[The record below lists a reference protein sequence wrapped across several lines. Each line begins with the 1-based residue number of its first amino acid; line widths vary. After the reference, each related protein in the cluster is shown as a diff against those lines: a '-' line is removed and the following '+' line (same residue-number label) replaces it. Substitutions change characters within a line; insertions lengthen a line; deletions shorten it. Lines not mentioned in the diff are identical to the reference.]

1 MVGLPQ
7 NIACVRRPWNQDSLS
22 EIDYDTSKTGSTSEF
37 EMDLASEFESEFE
50 MNLASEFVPQDVRYS
65 YELVLPGTTIPKW
78 FNHQSVGSSISFT
91 ISNVF
96 KSSAFALCVALKVE
110 LKVNKPKR
118 FEHFTCSI
126 YAFVDGCKERLM
138 FRKFLLDPSSSFIWF
153 YFKEFQ
159 YRSSFI
165 KNIRYSHNDIKLQ
178 CKLSNY
184 DPKLVEVTIERCG
197 VHVACIC
204 SPHNSTACR
213 SIWERLVDVSLI
225 SRLEMFLYRL
235 TAGILPF
242 KKNLV
247 KSSKTQDAYCPLCEI
262 AEDSV
267 LHLFQSCPYAKRLW
281 YGGQWGFRVEMIQ
294 AQSVMEFIK
303 HIIHPPSEL
312 LAKRVTMDEFISY
325 AVVVMKVLWEA
336 REEAMVSNTKS
347 SINQL
352 AHRLNKE
359 YDSYVRSMRKDNAWY
374 KRKLW
379 PISFKR

>member
-78 FNHQSVGSSISFT
+78 FNHQSVGSSISFS
-91 ISNVF
+91 IYNNF

-118 FEHFTCSI
+118 FENFTCSI
-126 YAFVDGCKERLM
+126 YAFVDGCKQRLM
-138 FRKFLLDPSSSFIWF
+138 RRKFLLDPSSSFIWF

-178 CKLSNY
+178 CKISNY

-225 SRLEMFLYRL
+225 S
-235 TAGILPF
+235 
-242 KKNLV
+242 
-247 KSSKTQDAYCPLCEI
+247 
-262 AEDSV
+262 
-267 LHLFQSCPYAKRLW
+267 
-281 YGGQWGFRVEMIQ
+281 
-294 AQSVMEFIK
+294 
-303 HIIHPPSEL
+303 
-312 LAKRVTMDEFISY
+312 
-325 AVVVMKVLWEA
+325 
-336 REEAMVSNTKS
+336 
-347 SINQL
+347 
-352 AHRLNKE
+352 
-359 YDSYVRSMRKDNAWY
+359 
-374 KRKLW
+374 
-379 PISFKR
+379 

>member
-1 MVGLPQ
+1 M
-7 NIACVRRPWNQDSLS
+7 
-22 EIDYDTSKTGSTSEF
+22 GSTYEF
-37 EMDLASEFESEFE
+37 EMDLASEFPE
-50 MNLASEFVPQDVRYS
+50 DVRCS
-65 YELVLPGTTIPKW
+65 YELVLPGTMIPKW

-178 CKLSNY
+178 CKISNY

-225 SRLEMFLYRL
+225 S
-235 TAGILPF
+235 
-242 KKNLV
+242 
-247 KSSKTQDAYCPLCEI
+247 
-262 AEDSV
+262 
-267 LHLFQSCPYAKRLW
+267 
-281 YGGQWGFRVEMIQ
+281 
-294 AQSVMEFIK
+294 
-303 HIIHPPSEL
+303 
-312 LAKRVTMDEFISY
+312 
-325 AVVVMKVLWEA
+325 
-336 REEAMVSNTKS
+336 
-347 SINQL
+347 
-352 AHRLNKE
+352 
-359 YDSYVRSMRKDNAWY
+359 
-374 KRKLW
+374 
-379 PISFKR
+379 